1 MKGTKLLKSTGLLDA
16 YEHVINTMVLN
27 GWPKEKSIYENAAYE
42 LLKWASENKDHYRGV
57 IGKSIDKKSDLIYAS
72 RDNIPELA
80 EFR

>member
-1 MKGTKLLKSTGLLDA
+1 
-16 YEHVINTMVLN
+16 MVLN

-80 EFR
+80 EFRQSHNYEKYKDDNKVEEFGSR